1 LIKKI
6 FNFYFIFIIIYII
19 IRKNYSNILTK
30 NGKMTDSREK
40 PDIFYL
46 KTKKEFGKFVYKVNL
61 YLNLAILI
69 NFVIY
74 S

>member
-1 LIKKI
+1 
-6 FNFYFIFIIIYII
+6 
-19 IRKNYSNILTK
+19 
-30 NGKMTDSREK
+30 MTDSREK

-74 S
+74 SQQVKRKFKIDQYLSLKISFNEKIFN